1 MKERKEIFMIAY
13 NVQSAV
19 DYITKLICTINV
31 TQNLQA
37 IMNYYQLQKEQYMTY
52 KKQHNI

>member
-1 MKERKEIFMIAY
+1 MIAY

-31 TQNLQA
+31 TQNPTGYYELLSIAERA
-37 IMNYYQLQKEQYMTY
+37 IHDIQKTT
-52 KKQHNI
+52 